1 MNLHRQLEE
10 RPGCV
15 TCYSVTQCT
24 GATDT
29 EISRQ
34 RRRTLDSTILS
45 LSPPPHTRT
54 TPSFRE
60 SNPSPFDHVSKEIG
74 DDGDNARRYT
84 LEQSTLYSTILLL
97 YQLNLPSTT
106 LLPYQLN
113 RPSRPTSSPL
123 NTEQIHTH
131 TNFFYK
137 KMCF

>member
-1 MNLHRQLEE
+1 MRHVLLRHTMHGCNGHRNKSAEKAD
-10 RPGCV
+10 PGQ
-15 TCYSVTQCT
+15 YN
-24 GATDT
+24 
-29 EISRQ
+29 
-34 RRRTLDSTILS
+34 S
-45 LSPPPHTRT
+45 LSPPPPPPTRT

-131 TNFFYK
+131 TKKIYK